1 MFKKVLIANRGEI
14 ACRIIRTLKRME
26 VKTLAVYSEADEGAL
41 HVQMADEAFFL
52 GPAPAQESYL
62 KRAAII
68 KIAKEQGAEAIHP
81 GYGFLSENSAFAAAA
96 QQAGL
101 VFIGPPP
108 NAIAAMGDKLEAKK
122 LAHLARVP
130 CLSGTDTPLTDP
142 QEAQKIA
149 AEIGYPLMVKAAAGG
164 GGKGMRIVKNSD
176 ALLGAVKSA
185 MNEAESSFGDSR
197 IFLEKYIENARHIE
211 IQILADTFGNAIH
224 LGERECSLQRRHQKV
239 IEEAPS
245 SFLTSAL
252 REKMTEAALR
262 LVKEVQ
268 YHSAGTVEFVV
279 SPDKIFY
286 FLEMNTRLQ
295 VEHPTTEM
303 VTGLDLVEEMVRIAA
318 KEPLRYQQKDIQFK
332 GHAIEA
338 RIYAEDSARGFLPSI
353 GYLSSYREPSMDSES
368 VRVDSG
374 VREGDVISPYYDPMI
389 GKLCVHQPDRQRASS
404 KLLSALNEFYI
415 RGVSTN
421 ISFLSGLV
429 HTPLFKKAAFNTAT
443 LDEFYENGFTSE
455 MSPDPQIPLGVAAV
469 MFLIK
474 SHLNKAD
481 FIVLID
487 KQPYPVK
494 ISLEKGTYLIDKL
507 HIKTDWKPGDVL
519 FKGTFNGEKIT
530 LQIDKK
536 GPFTQ
541 LSWDGYMAKTLV
553 VSSQIADFITYMPSS
568 QSSETPRLIKAPM
581 PGLIIDIFVSKGD
594 LVKMGQ
600 PLVAIEAMK
609 MENAL
614 QSACDGIIETVYVKK
629 GERVNLDQPLIK
641 IE

>member
-14 ACRIIRTLKRME
+14 ACRIIRTLRRMG
-26 VKTLAVYSEADEGAL
+26 VKALAVYSEVDEGAL

-62 KRAAII
+62 KGAAII
-68 KIAKEQGAEAIHP
+68 KIAKEQGAEAVHP
-81 GYGFLSENSAFAAAA
+81 GYGFLSENSAFATAI

-101 VFIGPPP
+101 VFIGPSPK
-108 NAIAAMGDKLEAKK
+108 AIAAMGDKLEAKK

-130 CLSGTDTPLTDP
+130 CLPGTSTPLTDP
-142 QEAQKIA
+142 QKAQKIA
-149 AEIGYPLMVKAAAGG
+149 EEIGYPLMIKAAAGG

-197 IFLEKYIENARHIE
+197 IFLEKYIEKARHIE

-245 SFLTSAL
+245 PFITLTL
-252 REKMTEAALR
+252 REEMTEAALR

-279 SPDKIFY
+279 SSDKTFY

-303 VTGLDLVEEMVRIAA
+303 VTGLDLVEEMIRIAA
-318 KEPLRYQQKDIQFK
+318 KEPLRYQQKDIHFN
-332 GHAIEA
+332 GHAIET

-353 GYLSSYREPSMDSES
+353 GYLSSYREPSMDSED

-374 VREGDVISPYYDPMI
+374 VREGDVISPYYDPML
-389 GKLCVHQPDRQRASS
+389 GKLCVYQPDRERASS
-404 KLLSALNEFYI
+404 TLLNALNEFYI

-421 ISFLSGLV
+421 ISFLSALL

-443 LDEFYENGFTSE
+443 LDELYGNGFAPE
-455 MSPDPQIPLGVAAV
+455 MSPDPHIPIGVAAV
-469 MFLIK
+469 MSLIQR
-474 SHLNKAD
+474 HLSKAD
-481 FIVLID
+481 FTVSID
-487 KQPYPVK
+487 RKPYPVK
-494 ISLEKGTYLIDKL
+494 ISLEKDTYLIDKL
-507 HIKTDWKPGDVL
+507 HIKTDWKPGKVL
-519 FKGTFNGEKIT
+519 FNGTFNGKKIA

-541 LSWDGYMAKTLV
+541 LSWDGYTAKTLV
-553 VSSQIADFITYMPSS
+553 VSSQIADLITYMPPS

-581 PGLIIDIFVSKGD
+581 PGLIIDIFVKPGD
-594 LVKMGQ
+594 IIKAGQ

-614 QSACDGIIETVYVKK
+614 QSACDGIIEAVYIKK
-629 GERVNLDQPLIK
+629 GERVNLDQHLIK

>member
-1 MFKKVLIANRGEI
+1 MEI
-14 ACRIIRTLKRME
+14 KA
-26 VKTLAVYSEADEGAL
+26 LAVYSEADEGAL
-41 HVQMADEAFFL
+41 HVEMADEAFFL

-62 KRAAII
+62 NGAAII

-81 GYGFLSENSAFAAAA
+81 GYGFLSENPAFAAAV

-108 NAIAAMGDKLEAKK
+108 KAIAAMGDKLEAKR
-122 LAHLARVP
+122 LAHLAGVP
-130 CLSGTDTPLTDP
+130 CLPGTDTPLADP
-142 QEAQKIA
+142 QKAQKVA

-164 GGKGMRIVKNSD
+164 GGKGMRIVSHSND
-176 ALLGAVKSA
+176 LLSAVKSA

-197 IFLEKYIENARHIE
+197 LFLERYIEDARHIE
-211 IQILADTFGNAIH
+211 IQILADTFGAAIH

-245 SFLTSAL
+245 PFVTPLL
-252 REKMTEAALR
+252 RKAMTDAALR
-262 LVKEVQ
+262 LAKEVH
-268 YHSAGTVEFVV
+268 YVSAGTVEFVV
-279 SPDKIFY
+279 SPDKTFY

-303 VTGLDLVEEMVRIAA
+303 VTGLDLVEEMIRIAA

-353 GYLSSYREPSMDSES
+353 GYLSSYREPSEKGEE

-374 VREGDVISPYYDPMI
+374 VREGDVISPYYDPLI
-389 GKLCVHQPDRQRASS
+389 GKLCVHQSDRAQAAS

-421 ISFLSGLV
+421 ISFLSALV
-429 HTPLFKKAAFNTAT
+429 HSSRFKEAAFTTAT
-443 LDEFYENGFTSE
+443 LDELYENGFTPE
-455 MSPDPQIPLGVAAV
+455 MGSDPQIPLGAAAV
-469 MFLIK
+469 MTLIQQY
-474 SHLNKAD
+474 LTKAD
-481 FIVLID
+481 FSVLID

-494 ISLEKGTYLIDKL
+494 ISLEKDSYLVNKL

-519 FKGTFNGEKIT
+519 FKGTFNGEKLT

-536 GPFTQ
+536 GPFTE
-541 LSWDGYMAKTLV
+541 LSWDGYRAKTLV
-553 VSSQIADFITYMPSS
+553 VPSPIAELINYMPAS
-568 QSSETPRLIKAPM
+568 QSSESPRLIKAPM
-581 PGLIIDIFVSKGD
+581 SGLIIDIFVNKGD
-594 LVKMGQ
+594 PVKVGQ
-600 PLVAIEAMK
+600 PLAAIEAMK
-609 MENAL
+609 MENVL
-614 QSACDGIIETVYVKK
+614 QSACDGRVETLYVAK

>member
-1 MFKKVLIANRGEI
+1 MFKKILIANRGEI
-14 ACRIIRTLKRME
+14 ACRIIRTLRRME
-26 VKTLAVYSEADEGAL
+26 IKALAVYSEADEEAL

-62 KRAAII
+62 KGATII
-68 KIAKEQGAEAIHP
+68 KIAKEMGAEAIHP
-81 GYGFLSENSAFAAAA
+81 GYGFLSENSAFAAAI

-101 VFIGPPP
+101 VFIGPSPK
-108 NAIAAMGDKLEAKK
+108 AIAAMGDKLEAKK
-122 LAHLARVP
+122 LAHLASVP
-130 CLSGTDTPLTDP
+130 CLPGTDTPLADP
-142 QEAQKIA
+142 QKAQKIA

-164 GGKGMRIVKNSD
+164 GGKGMRIVKNSGE
-176 ALLGAVKSA
+176 LLGALKSA
-185 MNEAESSFGDSR
+185 MNEAESSFGDNR
-197 IFLEKYIENARHIE
+197 IFLEKYIESARHIE
-211 IQILADTFGNAIH
+211 IQVLADIFGNALH

-245 SFLTSAL
+245 PFVTQTL
-252 REKMTEAALR
+252 REEMTEAALR

-268 YHSAGTVEFVV
+268 YYSAGTVEFVV
-279 SPDKIFY
+279 SPDKTFY

-303 VTGLDLVEEMVRIAA
+303 VTGFDLVEEMVRIAA

-338 RIYAEDSARGFLPSI
+338 RIYAEDSTRGFLPSI
-353 GYLSSYREPSMDSES
+353 GYLSAYREPSMDDEE
-368 VRVDSG
+368 VRIDSG

-389 GKLCVHQPDRQRASS
+389 GKLCVHQPDRVLASS

-421 ISFLSGLV
+421 VSFLSALV
-429 HTPLFKKAAFNTAT
+429 HTSFFKKAAFNTAT
-443 LDEFYENGFTSE
+443 LDELYENGFISE
-455 MSPDPQIPLGVAAV
+455 ISPDLHIPIGAAAV
-469 MFLIK
+469 MFLIQH
-474 SHLNKAD
+474 HLNKAE
-481 FIVLID
+481 FTVLIE

-494 ISLEKGTYLIDKL
+494 ISLEKDTYFTNKL
-507 HIKTDWKPGDVL
+507 HIKTEWKPGDVL
-519 FKGTFNGEKIT
+519 FNGTFNGKKIT
-530 LQIDKK
+530 FQIDRK

-541 LSWDGYMAKTLV
+541 LSWDGYTAKTLV
-553 VSSQIADFITYMPSS
+553 VSSQVADLISYMPSS
-568 QSSETPRLIKAPM
+568 RSLETPRLIKAPM
-581 PGLIIDIFVSKGD
+581 SGLIIDIFVKPGD
-594 LVKMGQ
+594 IIKTGQ

-614 QSACDGIIETVYVKK
+614 QSACDGIIETVYIRR

>member
-14 ACRIIRTLKRME
+14 ACRIIRTLRRME

-62 KRAAII
+62 KGELLI
-68 KIAKEQGAEAIHP
+68 KIAKEMGAEAIHP
-81 GYGFLSENSAFAAAA
+81 GYGFLSENSAFAAAV

-101 VFIGPPP
+101 VFIGPSQE
-108 NAIAAMGDKLEAKK
+108 AIAAMGDKLEAKK
-122 LAHLARVP
+122 LALLAGVP
-130 CLSGTDTPLTDP
+130 CLPGTDTPLMDL

-149 AEIGYPLMVKAAAGG
+149 TEIGYPLMVKAAAGG

-176 ALLGAVKSA
+176 ALLRALKSA

-197 IFLEKYIENARHIE
+197 IFLEKYIVNARHIE

-245 SFLTSAL
+245 PFVTPAL

-268 YHSAGTVEFVV
+268 YYSAGTVEFVV
-279 SPDKIFY
+279 SPDKTFY

-303 VTGLDLVEEMVRIAA
+303 VTGFDLVEEMVRIAA
-318 KEPLRYQQKDIQFK
+318 KEPLRYQQKDVHFK
-332 GHAIEA
+332 GHAIET
-338 RIYAEDSARGFLPSI
+338 RIYAEDSTRRFLPSI
-353 GYLSSYREPSMDSES
+353 GYLSSYKEPSMDGEE

-421 ISFLSGLV
+421 ISFLSALV
-429 HTPLFKKAAFNTAT
+429 HTSFFKKAAFNTAT
-443 LDEFYENGFTSE
+443 LDELYENGFTPE
-455 MSPDPQIPLGVAAV
+455 MSSDPQIPIGVAAV
-469 MFLIK
+469 MSLIQH
-474 SHLNKAD
+474 HLNEAD
-481 FIVLID
+481 FTVLID
-487 KQPYPVK
+487 KQPYPVT
-494 ISLEKGTYLIDKL
+494 ISLKKDTYFIDKL
-507 HIKTDWKPGDVL
+507 HIKTQWKPGEVL

-541 LSWDGYMAKTLV
+541 LSWGGYTAKTLV
-553 VSSQIADFITYMPSS
+553 VSSQIANLITYMPPS

-581 PGLIIDIFVSKGD
+581 SGLIIDIFVKSGEIIKT
-594 LVKMGQ
+594 GQ
-600 PLVAIEAMK
+600 PLAAVEAMK
-609 MENAL
+609 MENVL
-614 QSACDGIIETVYVKK
+614 QSACDGIIEAVYIKK

>member
-14 ACRIIRTLKRME
+14 ACRIIRTLRRMK
-26 VKTLAVYSEADEGAL
+26 VKTLAVYSEADEEAL

-52 GPAPAQESYL
+52 GPAPVQESYL
-62 KRAAII
+62 KGTEII
-68 KIAKEQGAEAIHP
+68 RIAKEQGVEAIHP
-81 GYGFLSENSAFAAAA
+81 GYGFLSENPAFAAAV

-101 VFIGPPP
+101 VFIGPSSK
-108 NAIAAMGDKLEAKK
+108 AIAAMGDKLEAKK
-122 LAHLARVP
+122 LAHLAGVP
-130 CLSGTDTPLTDP
+130 CLPSADMPLTDL
-142 QEAQKIA
+142 QNAQKVA
-149 AEIGYPLMVKAAAGG
+149 SEIGYPLMVKAAAGG

-176 ALLGAVKSA
+176 ALLSAVKSA

-197 IFLEKYIENARHIE
+197 IFLEKYIEKARHIE

-245 SFLTSAL
+245 PFVTTAL
-252 REKMTEAALR
+252 REEMTKAALR
-262 LVKEVQ
+262 LIKEVQ

-279 SPDKIFY
+279 SPDKTFY

-338 RIYAEDSARGFLPSI
+338 RIYAEDSTRGFLPSI
-353 GYLSSYREPSMDSES
+353 GYLSSYREPSMDSED
-368 VRVDSG
+368 VRLDSG

-389 GKLCVHQPDRQRASS
+389 GKLCVHQPDRGRTSS

-415 RGVSTN
+415 RGISTN
-421 ISFLSGLV
+421 VSFLSALV
-429 HTPLFKKAAFNTAT
+429 HTSLFKKAAFHTAI
-443 LDEFYENGFTSE
+443 LDELYENGFTPE
-455 MSPDPQIPLGVAAV
+455 MSPDPHIPIGVSAV
-469 MFLIK
+469 MSLIQH
-474 SHLNKAD
+474 HLNKAE
-481 FIVLID
+481 FTVLID

-494 ISLEKGTYLIDKL
+494 ISLEKGAYLIDKL
-507 HIKTDWKPGDVL
+507 HIKTGWKPGDVL
-519 FKGTFNGEKIT
+519 FNGTFNGEEIT

-541 LSWDGYMAKTLV
+541 LSWDGYTAKTLV
-553 VSSQIADFITYMPSS
+553 VTSQIADLISYMPSS
-568 QSSETPRLIKAPM
+568 RFSETPRLVKAPM
-581 PGLIIDIFVSKGD
+581 PGLIIDIFVKPGD
-594 LVKMGQ
+594 IIKTGQ

-609 MENAL
+609 MENGL
-614 QSACDGIIETVYVKK
+614 QSACDGIIEAVYIKK

>member
-1 MFKKVLIANRGEI
+1 MEI
-14 ACRIIRTLKRME
+14 KA
-26 VKTLAVYSEADEGAL
+26 LAVYSEADEGAL

-52 GPAPAQESYL
+52 GSAPAQESYL
-62 KRAAII
+62 KGAAII
-68 KIAKEQGAEAIHP
+68 KIAKEQGVEAIHP
-81 GYGFLSENSAFAAAA
+81 GYGFLSENSAFAAAV

-108 NAIAAMGDKLEAKK
+108 KAIAAMGDKLEAKK

-130 CLSGTDTPLTDP
+130 CLPGTDTSLTDP
-142 QEAQKIA
+142 RKAQKIA

-245 SFLTSAL
+245 PFVTPTL

-268 YHSAGTVEFVV
+268 YYSAGTVEFVV
-279 SPDKIFY
+279 SPDQTFY

-303 VTGLDLVEEMVRIAA
+303 ITGLDFVEEMVCIAA
-318 KEPLRYQQKDIQFK
+318 KEPLRYQQKDIHFK

-338 RIYAEDSARGFLPSI
+338 RIYAEDSTRGFLPSI
-353 GYLSSYREPSMDSES
+353 GYLSSYREPSMDGKE
-368 VRVDSG
+368 VRVESG

-389 GKLCVHQPDRQRASS
+389 GKLCVHQPDRERASS

-421 ISFLSGLV
+421 ISFLSALV
-429 HTPLFKKAAFNTAT
+429 HTSLFKKATFNTAT
-443 LDEFYENGFTSE
+443 LDELYENGFTPE
-455 MSPDPQIPLGVAAV
+455 MSPAPHIPLGVAAV
-469 MFLIK
+469 MSLIQR
-474 SHLNKAD
+474 HLNKAD
-481 FIVLID
+481 FTVLID
-487 KQPYPVK
+487 KQPYPVH
-494 ISLEKGTYLIDKL
+494 ISLEKDTYLINKL
-507 HIKTDWKPGDVL
+507 HIKTKWKPGEVL
-519 FKGTFNGEKIT
+519 FKGTFNGKKIT

-541 LSWDGYMAKTLV
+541 LSWDGYTAKILV
-553 VSSQIADFITYMPSS
+553 VSSQIADLITYMPPS

-581 PGLIIDIFVSKGD
+581 SGLIIDVFVKPGD
-594 LVKMGQ
+594 IIKTSQ
-600 PLVAIEAMK
+600 PLAAVEAMK
-609 MENAL
+609 MENVL
-614 QSACDGIIETVYVKK
+614 QSACDGIIEAVYIKK

>member
-14 ACRIIRTLKRME
+14 ACRIIRTLRRIE

-62 KRAAII
+62 KGAVII
-68 KIAKEQGAEAIHP
+68 KIAKEQGVEAIHP
-81 GYGFLSENSAFAAAA
+81 GYGFLSENSAFAAAV

-101 VFIGPPP
+101 VFIGPSPK
-108 NAIAAMGDKLEAKK
+108 AIAAMGDKLEAKK

-130 CLSGTDTPLTDP
+130 CLPGTSTPLIDP
-142 QEAQKIA
+142 QKAEKVA
-149 AEIGYPLMVKAAAGG
+149 AEIGYPLMIKAAAGG

-176 ALLGAVKSA
+176 ALLDAVKSA
-185 MNEAESSFGDSR
+185 MNEAGSSFGDSR
-197 IFLEKYIENARHIE
+197 VFLEKYIENARHIE
-211 IQILADTFGNAIH
+211 IQILADTFGNVIH

-245 SFLTSAL
+245 PFVTPTL
-252 REKMTEAALR
+252 RAEMTEAALC

-268 YHSAGTVEFVV
+268 YYSAGTVEFVV
-279 SPDKIFY
+279 SPDKTFY

-295 VEHPTTEM
+295 VEHPITEM

-338 RIYAEDSARGFLPSI
+338 RIYAEDSIRGFLPSI
-353 GYLSSYREPSMDSES
+353 GYLSSYREPSIGGED

-389 GKLCVHQPDRQRASS
+389 GKLCVHQPDRERTSS

-421 ISFLSGLV
+421 VSFLSALV
-429 HTPLFKKAAFNTAT
+429 HSSLFKKAAFNTVT
-443 LDEFYENGFTSE
+443 LDKLYENGFIPE
-455 MSPDPQIPLGVAAV
+455 MSSDPHIPIGVTAV
-469 MFLIK
+469 MSLIQH
-474 SHLNKAD
+474 HLNKAD
-481 FIVLID
+481 FTVLID
-487 KQPYPVK
+487 KQPYPVH
-494 ISLEKGTYLIDKL
+494 ISLEKDTYLIDKL
-507 HIKTDWKPGDVL
+507 RIKTEWKPGEVL
-519 FKGTFNGEKIT
+519 FKGIFNGEKIT

-541 LSWDGYMAKTLV
+541 LSWDGYRAKTLV
-553 VSSQIADFITYMPSS
+553 VSSQIANLITYMPSS

-581 PGLIIDIFVSKGD
+581 PGLIINIFVNKGD

-600 PLVAIEAMK
+600 PLAAIEAMK
-609 MENAL
+609 MENVL
-614 QSACDGIIETVYVKK
+614 QSACDGIIEVVYIKK

>member
-14 ACRIIRTLKRME
+14 ACRIIRTFRRME
-26 VKTLAVYSEADEGAL
+26 IKALAVYSEADEGAL

-62 KRAAII
+62 KGVAII
-68 KIAKEQGAEAIHP
+68 KIAKEMGAEAIHP
-81 GYGFLSENSAFAAAA
+81 GYGFLSENSAFAEAV

-108 NAIAAMGDKLEAKK
+108 KAIAAMGDKLEAKK
-122 LAHLARVP
+122 LAHLASVP
-130 CLSGTDTPLTDP
+130 CLPGTDTPLADP
-142 QEAQKIA
+142 QKAQKIA
-149 AEIGYPLMVKAAAGG
+149 VEIGYPLMVKAAAGG

-197 IFLEKYIENARHIE
+197 IFLEKYIESARHIE

-245 SFLTSAL
+245 PFITPML
-252 REKMTEAALR
+252 REEMTEAALR

-268 YHSAGTVEFVV
+268 YYSAGTVEFVV
-279 SPDKIFY
+279 SPDKTFY

-338 RIYAEDSARGFLPSI
+338 RIYAEDSTKGFLPSI
-353 GYLSSYREPSMDSES
+353 GYLFSYREPSIDGEE

-389 GKLCVHQPDRQRASS
+389 GKLCVHQSDRERASS

-421 ISFLSGLV
+421 ISFISSLV
-429 HTPLFKKAAFNTAT
+429 HTSFFKKADFNTAT
-443 LDEFYENGFTSE
+443 LDELYENGFTPE
-455 MSPDPQIPLGVAAV
+455 MSSDPQIPLGVAAV
-469 MFLIK
+469 MSLIQH
-474 SHLNKAD
+474 HLNKAE
-481 FIVLID
+481 FTVLINQ
-487 KQPYPVK
+487 QPHSVK
-494 ISLEKGTYLIDKL
+494 ISVEKDTYLIDKL
-507 HIKTDWKPGDVL
+507 HIKTDWKPGKVL
-519 FKGTFNGEKIT
+519 FNGIFNGEKIT

-536 GPFTQ
+536 SPFTQ
-541 LSWDGYMAKTLV
+541 LSWDGYTAKILV
-553 VSSQIADFITYMPSS
+553 VSSQIVDLIPYMPLPH
-568 QSSETPRLIKAPM
+568 SSETLRLIKAPM
-581 PGLIIDIFVSKGD
+581 PGLIIDIFVKPGD
-594 LVKMGQ
+594 VIKTGQ
-600 PLVAIEAMK
+600 PLAAVEAMK
-609 MENAL
+609 MENVL
-614 QSACDGIIETVYVKK
+614 QSACDGIIEMVYIKK